1 MPLSRYKNAM
11 LITLDGIV
19 LARREIG
26 ENSCFI
32 DILTDERGL
41 VEATAHG
48 AKKLNSS
55 LLSSASLFSY
65 STFCLNENRMRYTV
79 NSAKPKF
86 GFHELGADI
95 KKLALA
101 SYFAQAMKYCTPS
114 EQNQRENRRHESV
127 VRFLA
132 VCLYEVLRV
141 EKGPLSLETIKA
153 AFELRYSV
161 ILGFAP
167 NLIACD
173 SCGQFEPECGMYFL
187 PRKAKLLCADCAGR
201 EGKPEGESV
210 LLYPETLLAMRD
222 SVFAKLDE
230 LFKLI
235 MISGEAQKQFSQ
247 IAEDYFLY
255 GAERT
260 FTALEYYKKL
270 KLS

>member
-1 MPLSRYKNAM
+1 M

-41 VEATAHG
+41 IEATAHG
-48 AKKLNSS
+48 AKKINSS

-65 STFCLNENRMRYTV
+65 STFCLNKNKMRYTV

-86 GFHELGADI
+86 GFHELGSDI
-95 KKLALA
+95 EKLALA
-101 SYFAQAMKYCTPS
+101 SYFAQAMKFCTPA
-114 EQNQRENRRHESV
+114 EQDQLENRRRDSV

-132 VCLYEVLRV
+132 VTLYEVLRV
-141 EKGPLSLETIKA
+141 EKSPLSLETIKA
-153 AFELRYSV
+153 AFELRYSA

-167 NLIACD
+167 NLVACD
-173 SCGQFEPECGMYFL
+173 KCGGFEPECGMYFL
-187 PRKAKLLCADCAGR
+187 PRKAKLVCADCYKRGLEDEFVA
-201 EGKPEGESV
+201 
-210 LLYPETLLAMRD
+210 LYPETLLAMRD

-230 LFKLI
+230 LFKMI
-235 MISGEAQKQFSQ
+235 RISGDAEKQFSK

-260 FTALEYYKKL
+260 FTALEYFKRVRVTKPYSDKN
-270 KLS
+270 

>member
-1 MPLSRYKNAM
+1 M

-41 VEATAHG
+41 IEATAHG

-65 STFCLNENRMRYTV
+65 STFCLNENKMRYTV
-79 NSAKPKF
+79 NSAKPRF
-86 GFHELGADI
+86 GFHELGTDI
-95 KKLALA
+95 EKLALA
-101 SYFAQAMKYCTPS
+101 SYFAQAMRFCTPA
-114 EQNQRENRRHESV
+114 EQDQRENRRRDSV

-132 VCLYEVLRV
+132 VCLYELLHAG
-141 EKGPLSLETIKA
+141 KSPLSLETIKA

-173 SCGQFEPECGMYFL
+173 GCGKFEPEPECGMYFL
-187 PRKAKLLCADCAGR
+187 PRKAKLLCADCAKR
-201 EGKPEGESV
+201 EGIPKGESV

-235 MISGEAQKQFSQ
+235 RISGEPEKQFSQ

-260 FTALEYYKKL
+260 FTALEYYKRL
-270 KLS
+270 LENRC